1 MGTADK
7 KEDMNNNSDKKRYRS
22 LRAYISYIKTF
33 KYQFLLVLSVFI
45 VADILLAVLPI
56 FIGQLTGAL
65 AGHPIDHGQVY
76 WFVGILV
83 ALSVGHDLLWRS
95 GDLLYR
101 AILNHREYEFENII
115 FRAVMAKPYPYFV
128 GKFTGKISSYVT
140 GLGREFRE
148 FLDATCYQYVD
159 LLVKMPIIGGI
170 MFTVNLNTG
179 LIFVAS
185 IIVMFIAGRYIARYT
200 ARAEQDLTDSVS
212 NLDGYVIDVISNFV
226 SVKAFRREHTELET
240 VLERRKGVIAKA
252 KHRYLWEIIFWGAM
266 SIVIRW
272 VVWPVTII
280 MNVALFLNGQLDLTQ
295 ITTFISALMIFSD
308 YIWMVVWNV
317 SQFNMKL
324 ARMEESYRYLFND
337 SEVVSESAMDE
348 ADHRSARPIPGFK
361 ESLHLRN
368 LEFAYPD
375 RPQEL
380 ILQAISLDIAK
391 NEKVGIVG
399 ASGSGKTTLIKLLLG
414 YYELPEGVV
423 ALDDEVLDSRR
434 LVDLISYVPQDTALF
449 HRTVSEN
456 IAYGATGAATQAAI
470 EQAARRAHAHEFI
483 LNIDMKYDALVGE
496 RGIKLSMGQRQR
508 IAIARAFLSEKPI
521 LVLDEATSALDSE
534 SEVLVQ
540 ESLED
545 LWHDKTV
552 IAIAHRL
559 STLRHMDRII
569 VMDAGKIIEQGTHTQ
584 LLEQKGKYYRLWQ
597 HQSNGILA
605 E

>member
-1 MGTADK
+1 MK
-7 KEDMNNNSDKKRYRS
+7 KNSDKKRYRS

-33 KYQFLLVLSVFI
+33 KGQFLLTISAFI
-45 VADILLAVLPI
+45 VADILIAILPI

-65 AGHPIDHGQVY
+65 AAPSIDHGQVY
-76 WFVGILV
+76 WFVGILI
-83 ALSVGHDLLWRS
+83 ALSVGHMLVWHT
-95 GDLLYR
+95 GDFLYR
-101 AILNHREYEFENII
+101 ALLNRREYEFENIL
-115 FRAVMAKPYPYFV
+115 FRAIMAKPYPYFV

-148 FLDATCYQYVD
+148 FIDATCYQYAD
-159 LLVKMPIIGGI
+159 LLVKMPILAII
-170 MFTVNLNTG
+170 MFTVNLYTG

-185 IIVMFIAGRYIARYT
+185 IIVMFFAGRPLANRT

-212 NLDGYVIDVISNFV
+212 TLDGYVIDVISNFV
-226 SVKAFRREHTELET
+226 SVKAFRRERTELNQ
-240 VLERRKGVIAKA
+240 VLERRTGVIAKA
-252 KHRYLWEIIFWGAM
+252 KYRYFWEIMFWASM
-266 SIVIRW
+266 SLVVRCI
-272 VVWPVTII
+272 VWPATIV
-280 MNVALFLNGQLDLTQ
+280 MNVVFFLNGQIDLAQ
-295 ITTFISALMIFSD
+295 ITTFISALVIFSD
-308 YIWMVVWNV
+308 FIWMVVWNI
-317 SQFNMKL
+317 SQFNIKL
-324 ARMEESYRYLFND
+324 ARMEEAYRYLFNED
-337 SEVVSESAMDE
+337 EVISDSAMD
-348 ADHRSARPIPGFK
+348 ARDRRTAKSVPTFN
-361 ESLHLRN
+361 ESLHIRN

-375 RPQEL
+375 RPEDP
-380 ILQAISLDIAK
+380 ILQAISLDITK

-414 YYELPEGVV
+414 YYELPEGTI
-423 ALDDEVLDSRR
+423 ALDDKVLDSRR

-456 IAYGATGAATQAAI
+456 IAYGASGKATQADI

-508 IAIARAFLSEKPI
+508 IAIARAFLSKKPI

-540 ESLED
+540 QSLED

-569 VMDAGKIIEQGTHTQ
+569 VMDAGQVIEQGTHTE

>member
-1 MGTADK
+1 MK
-7 KEDMNNNSDKKRYRS
+7 KNSDKKRYRS

-33 KYQFLLVLSVFI
+33 KRQFIVTISAFI
-45 VADILLAVLPI
+45 VADILIAVLPI
-56 FIGQLTGAL
+56 FIGQLTGVL
-65 AGHPIDHGQVY
+65 AAQSIDYAQVY
-76 WFVGILV
+76 WVVGILI
-83 ALSVGHDLLWRS
+83 ALSVGHMIVWHT
-95 GDLLYR
+95 GDFLYR
-101 AILNHREYEFENII
+101 GLLNRREYEFENIL
-115 FRAVMAKPYPYFV
+115 FRAIMAKPYPYFV

-148 FLDATCYQYVD
+148 FIDATCYQYAD
-159 LLVKMPIIGGI
+159 LLVKMPILAAI
-170 MFTVNLNTG
+170 MFTVNLYTG
-179 LIFVAS
+179 LIFIVS
-185 IIVMFIAGRYIARYT
+185 IIVMFIAGRHLARYT
-200 ARAEQDLTDSVS
+200 AKAEQDLTDSVS
-212 NLDGYVIDVISNFV
+212 TLDGYVIDVISNFV
-226 SVKAFRREHTELET
+226 SVKAFKREQTELDQ
-240 VLERRKGVIAKA
+240 VLERRTGVIAKA
-252 KHRYLWEIIFWGAM
+252 KHRYFWEIMFWGAM
-266 SIVIRW
+266 SLVVRAI
-272 VVWPVTII
+272 VWPLTLI
-280 MNVALFLNGQLDLTQ
+280 MNVALFLDGQLDLAQ
-295 ITTFISALMIFSD
+295 ITTFISALVIFSD
-308 YIWMVVWNV
+308 FIWMVVWNV
-317 SQFNMKL
+317 SQFNIKL
-324 ARMEESYRYLFND
+324 ARMEEAYRYLFSED
-337 SEVVSESAMDE
+337 EVVSEAAMDSNDRRK
-348 ADHRSARPIPGFK
+348 AKPVPAFK
-361 ESLHLRN
+361 ESLHLRS

-375 RPQEL
+375 RPEDP
-380 ILQAISLDIAK
+380 ILQAISLDISK

-414 YYELPEGVV
+414 YYELPEGTV
-423 ALDDEVLDSRR
+423 ALDNDVLDSRR

-456 IAYGATGAATQAAI
+456 IAYGASGKTTQADI

-483 LNIDMKYDALVGE
+483 LNIDKKYDALVGE

-508 IAIARAFLSEKPI
+508 IAIARAFLSKKPI

-540 ESLED
+540 QSLED

-569 VMDAGKIIEQGTHTQ
+569 VMDAGRIIEQGTHAD